1 MLFNTILS
9 TLNAE
14 LKVDYVILLDL
25 DPPRPFLLNLW
36 RNRGPQSL

>member
-25 DPPRPFLLNLW
+25 DPPRPFLFEVRSRCERW
-36 RNRGPQSL
+36 GR

>member
-9 TLNAE
+9 KPNAE

-25 DPPRPFLLNLW
+25 DPPRPFSSNLW
-36 RNRGPQSL
+36 RNRRPA